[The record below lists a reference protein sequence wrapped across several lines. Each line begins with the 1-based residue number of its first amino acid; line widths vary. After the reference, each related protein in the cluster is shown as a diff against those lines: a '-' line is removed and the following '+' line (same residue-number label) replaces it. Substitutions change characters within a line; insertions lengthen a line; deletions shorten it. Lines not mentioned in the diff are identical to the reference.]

1 MKGHRSVSKV
11 YKSNVGLMEQQKV
24 KKSKE
29 IKRDHP
35 EPKAEG
41 EVPRGGGKKSDSM
54 RKPRQVRDFLLVRQ
68 PPQSSRSL
76 RYVRRE
82 CFKAQLKFVRDE

>member
-1 MKGHRSVSKV
+1 MKGHRTVSKV

-35 EPKAEG
+35 EPEAEG
-41 EVPRGGGKKSDSM
+41 EVPQGGGKKSDSM
-54 RKPRQVRDFLLVRQ
+54 RKPRQVWSLLLVRQ
-68 PPQSSRSL
+68 PPPSSRSL
-76 RYVRRE
+76 RYARRG
-82 CFKAQLKFVRDE
+82 CFKAQLRFARDE